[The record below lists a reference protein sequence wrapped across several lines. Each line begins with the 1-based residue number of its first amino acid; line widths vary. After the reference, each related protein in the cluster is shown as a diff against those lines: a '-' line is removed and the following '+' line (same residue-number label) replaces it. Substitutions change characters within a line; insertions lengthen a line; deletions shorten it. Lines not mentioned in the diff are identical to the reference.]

1 MDVRF
6 LFTIVGFA
14 WAAAALAQQ
23 EPKKETLPPQQ
34 RLAAAG
40 GSALTPEDRDAAR
53 ELFRELD
60 RNGDGYLSGDELWNE
75 RGREVN
81 WAAVDRNR
89 DGRISPEEFTVL
101 RRR

>member
-1 MDVRF
+1 MDVRL

-14 WAAAALAQQ
+14 WASTALAQQ
-23 EPKKETLPPQQ
+23 EPRKETPAPPQ
-34 RLAAAG
+34 RSAAAG
-40 GSALTPEDRDAAR
+40 GSALNPEDRDAAR

-60 RNGDGYLSGDELWNE
+60 RDGDGYLSGEELWNE
-75 RGREVN
+75 RSRQAN